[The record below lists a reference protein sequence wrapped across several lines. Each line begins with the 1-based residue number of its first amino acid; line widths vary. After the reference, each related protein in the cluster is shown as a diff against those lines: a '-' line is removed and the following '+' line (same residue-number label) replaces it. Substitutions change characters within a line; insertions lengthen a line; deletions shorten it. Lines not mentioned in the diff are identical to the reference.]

1 MKKVFLIACAFFL
14 VNSCEFYGEEGSEEL
29 DVGEL
34 DSESVEWM
42 SLLSRHK
49 VLAMDSILPQFSYQL
64 DSLVGKYYSI
74 NLNSV
79 FTYDIRQREG
89 RFYVC
94 IFNEWRFSFLFGG
107 PDYFDHYVEIPESSI
122 HLFHNSENV
131 EFIYQIYSGSPSEV
145 YFENDMS
152 TKYSFYG
159 KMKAVKH
166 NTGDSQEITV
176 YKD

>member
-1 MKKVFLIACAFFL
+1 MNKVFLIICAVIL
-14 VNSCEFYGEEGSEEL
+14 CHSCQFYREEGSEEL
-29 DVGEL
+29 NMVEL

-42 SLLSRHK
+42 SILSRYK
-49 VLAMDSILPQFSYQL
+49 VLTGDSILPQFSYQL
-64 DSLVGKYYSI
+64 DSLAGKCYSI

-89 RFYVC
+89 KYYICVFK
-94 IFNEWRFSFLFGG
+94 EWRFSFLNGG
-107 PDYFDHYVEIPESSI
+107 PDYFDHYVEIPESSVY
-122 HLFHNSENV
+122 LFHKSENV
-131 EFIYQIYSGSPSEV
+131 EFIYQIDKGSPNEV

-166 NTGDSQEITV
+166 NTGDSHEIIV